1 MAPLLQDL
9 LPFLPELNV
18 LDLLGQH
25 DWRLKQFFRD
35 PRLRAMFT
43 FQVPPCAVCAV
54 CAVWRAAGS
63 RALSWL
69 PAAGCWQVGGRLATC
84 TCRAPAVSDPG
95 AGAELCRCL
104 LAQDL
109 YVGLTP
115 YSAPAVF
122 GLLAG
127 TELTDGVWYPLG
139 GFQKVC
145 MGMPRVAWEVRRL
158 LARPACQL
166 AEPAAAR

>member
-1 MAPLLQDL
+1 L
-9 LPFLPELNV
+9 LPFLPEINP

-25 DWRLKQFFRD
+25 DWRLRQFFKD

-43 FQVPPCAVCAV
+43 FQASCPASGRFALQGAHKLHRKVRFAA
-54 CAVWRAAGS
+54 AAAMLTSRAAPVTGP
-63 RALSWL
+63 L
-69 PAAGCWQVGGRLATC
+69 
-84 TCRAPAVSDPG
+84 
-95 AGAELCRCL
+95 
-104 LAQDL
+104 QDL

-139 GFQKVC
+139 GFQTVGGWGGNAGIC
-145 MGMPRVAWEVRRL
+145 SSCHSSTAASAMWLTWLGRWGAGRL
-158 LARPACQL
+158 CCADCRAC
-166 AEPAAAR
+166 